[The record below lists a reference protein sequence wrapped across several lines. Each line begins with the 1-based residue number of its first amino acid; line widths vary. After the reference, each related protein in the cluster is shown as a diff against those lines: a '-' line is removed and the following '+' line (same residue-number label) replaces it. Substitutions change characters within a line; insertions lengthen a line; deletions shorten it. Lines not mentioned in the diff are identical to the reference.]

1 MRSRRTT
8 FSFLL
13 LLAVT
18 VSSASRQSRALPKEF
33 AGETPAVPEIGAATA
48 PRTDAELIAAA
59 REIIASARYCSLI
72 TVDAAGRPQART
84 VDPFPPD
91 EQLTIWVGTN
101 AHSSKVKEIRR
112 QPHVVL
118 YYFDREAQAYVS
130 ISGRAR
136 LVADAKLKLKWWKD
150 EWQTFYPDR
159 ADYLLIEVRPE
170 RLEIVS
176 VKHNIIGHDKSWTP
190 PSVIFK

>member
-1 MRSRRTT
+1 MRCQRTI

-13 LLAVT
+13 LLAVA
-18 VSSASRQSRALPKEF
+18 VSSQSRQ
-33 AGETPAVPEIGAATA
+33 IGTATA

-59 REIIASARYCSLI
+59 REIIAAARYCSLI

-91 EQLTIWVGTN
+91 EQLTIWLGTN

-112 QPHVVL
+112 RPHVVL
-118 YYFDREAQAYVS
+118 YYFDRDAQAYVS

-136 LVADAKLKLKWWKD
+136 LVADPKLKMKWWKD

-159 ADYLLIEVRPE
+159 AKDYLLIEVRPE

-176 VKHNIIGHDKSWTP
+176 VKHNIIGHDKGWTP